1 MLGYFKEKK
10 EKKCQKKNFS
20 SQNHDFFK
28 SQTKIIEFKQ
38 SDKHQFAIDKLL
50 KFKSF
55 KKNLCLS
62 EKFENIHTQKE
73 MISQK
78 KNLIHINKYIFYLNS
93 VTSQSSLFFLFFF

>member
-10 EKKCQKKNFS
+10 EKKCQKIKFS
-20 SQNHDFFK
+20 FQNHNFFK

-38 SDKHQFAIDKLL
+38 SDKHQFVIDKLL

-55 KKNLCLS
+55 KKSLCLS

-73 MISQK
+73 KISNK
-78 KNLIHINKYIFYLNS
+78 KKEKKKLIHVDTNDNGIQQILK
-93 VTSQSSLFFLFFF
+93 

>member
-10 EKKCQKKNFS
+10 EKKFS
-20 SQNHDFFK
+20 SQNHNFFFK

-38 SDKHQFAIDKLL
+38 SDKHQFVIDKLL

-55 KKNLCLS
+55 KKGLCLS

-73 MISQK
+73 KISK
-78 KNLIHINKYIFYLNS
+78 KRRRKKSDIGK
-93 VTSQSSLFFLFFF
+93 

>member
-38 SDKHQFAIDKLL
+38 SDKHQFVIDKLL

-55 KKNLCLS
+55 KKGLCLT

-73 MISQK
+73 KISK
-78 KNLIHINKYIFYLNS
+78 KRRRKKSDIGK
-93 VTSQSSLFFLFFF
+93 

>member
-10 EKKCQKKNFS
+10 EKNVKKKFS

-55 KKNLCLS
+55 KKSLCLS

-73 MISQK
+73 MRSQK
-78 KNLIHINKYIFYLNS
+78 KKNI
-93 VTSQSSLFFLFFF
+93 

>member
-10 EKKCQKKNFS
+10 ERKCQKKKILLS
-20 SQNHDFFK
+20 KLRFFLK
-28 SQTKIIEFKQ
+28 KFQTKIIEFKQ

-55 KKNLCLS
+55 KKSLCLS

-73 MISQK
+73 MRSQK
-78 KNLIHINKYIFYLNS
+78 KKKYD
-93 VTSQSSLFFLFFF
+93 THR